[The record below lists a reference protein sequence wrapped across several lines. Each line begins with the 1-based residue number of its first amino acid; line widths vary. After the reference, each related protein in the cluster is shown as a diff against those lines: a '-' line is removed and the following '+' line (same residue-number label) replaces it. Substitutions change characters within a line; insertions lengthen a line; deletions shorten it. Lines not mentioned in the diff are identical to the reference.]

1 MDILANL
8 LQPFLEIVLAIFLPV
23 VLGFL
28 AVLIRSWIAKAKAE
42 IEARNLDWLLVLAG
56 QFVAAA
62 EQAGITGEL
71 ENLGEA
77 KKQMVVDMLQAA
89 ADQRGIRI
97 DADALSAL
105 IEAAVVDAFGFSK
118 DDEVVPE

>member
-1 MDILANL
+1 MEILANL
-8 LQPFLEIVLAIFLPV
+8 LQPFLETVLEILLPV

-28 AVLIRSWIAKAKAE
+28 AVWIRSMILKAKAE
-42 IEARNLDWLLVLAG
+42 IANRNLDWLLVLAG

-62 EQAGITGEL
+62 EQAGIIGEI

-89 ADQRGIRI
+89 ADTRGIRI

-105 IEAAVVDAFGFSK
+105 IEAAVVAAFGFSN
-118 DDEVVPE
+118 EEEAPV

>member
-1 MDILANL
+1 MEILANL
-8 LQPFLEIVLAIFLPV
+8 LQPFLETVLEILLPV
-23 VLGFL
+23 VLAFL
-28 AVLIRSWIAKAKAE
+28 AVWIRSMIVRVKAE
-42 IEARNLDWLLVLAG
+42 VAARNLEWLLVLAG

-97 DADALSAL
+97 DADALSAI
-105 IEAAVVDAFGFSK
+105 IEAAVVDAFGFSNEE
-118 DDEVVPE
+118 EVPVA

>member
-1 MDILANL
+1 MEIFANI
-8 LQPFLEIVLAIFLPV
+8 LQPFLEVVLEILLPV
-23 VLGFL
+23 VLGFVAL
-28 AVLIRSWIAKAKAE
+28 WVRSMIANAKAE
-42 IEARNLDWLLVLAG
+42 IAARNLEWLLVLAG

-89 ADQRGIRI
+89 ADQRGIKI
-97 DADALSAL
+97 DADALSAI
-105 IEAAVVDAFGFSK
+105 IEAAVVDAFGFSNK
-118 DDEVVPE
+118 EEASV